1 MVTLAKCL
9 KNVYNSNIME
19 KITQKTDLTYPM
31 RINRYLALNNVCSR
45 REGDALIEKGVVL
58 INGKKAK
65 IGDKVNENDVVS
77 VNSKIAGAMKKYV
90 YFAFNKPRGIVT
102 HSPKDG
108 QRSIKDITYSADDVF
123 PVGRLD
129 KNSRGLLILTNDG
142 RINDKL
148 LNPEYDHEKEYVV
161 TVNKPITNIF
171 LKVMRQGVQLEDF
184 KTKPA
189 IVEKKDETTFHIVLT
204 EGKKHQI
211 RRMCT
216 ALGWEV
222 IDLKRIRI
230 MSIKLGTLGSGQQ
243 RKIVDKEL
251 EELLKSLG
259 I

>member
-1 MVTLAKCL
+1 
-9 KNVYNSNIME
+9 ME
-19 KITQKTDLTYPM
+19 EIIYPI
-31 RINRYLALNNVCSR
+31 RINRYLALKNVCSR
-45 REGDALIEKGVVL
+45 READTLIEKGVVL

-65 IGDKVNENDVVS
+65 IGDKVNENDKVT
-77 VNSKIAGAMKKYV
+77 VNSKATDVMKKYV

-108 QRSIKDITYSADDVF
+108 QRSIKDITYTADDVF

-148 LNPEYDHEKEYVV
+148 LNPEYNPEKEYVV

-184 KTKPA
+184 KTREA
-189 IVEKKDETTFHIVLT
+189 VVEKKDETTFNIILT

-222 IDLKRIRI
+222 VDLKRIRV
-230 MSIKLGTLGSGQQ
+230 MGIKLGTLGSGQQ
-243 RKIVDKEL
+243 RKLQGKEL
-251 EELLKSLG
+251 EDLLASLG
-259 I
+259 VLQ

>member
-1 MVTLAKCL
+1 
-9 KNVYNSNIME
+9 ME
-19 KITQKTDLTYPM
+19 EIIYPI
-31 RINRYLALNNVCSR
+31 RINRYLALRNICSR

-65 IGDKVNENDVVS
+65 IGDKVNETDKVT
-77 VNSKIAGAMKKYV
+77 VNSNATDVMKKYV
-90 YFAFNKPRGIVT
+90 YYAFNKPRGIVT

-108 QRSIKDITYSADDVF
+108 QRSIKDITSSADDVF

-148 LNPEYDHEKEYVV
+148 LNPEHDHEKEYVV

-189 IVEKKDETTFHIVLT
+189 DVVKKDETTFHIVLT

-222 IDLKRIRI
+222 VDLKRVRV
-230 MSIKLGTLGSGQQ
+230 MSVKLGTLGSGQQ
-243 RKIVDKEL
+243 RKIQGAEL

-259 I
+259 ILS

>member
-1 MVTLAKCL
+1 MPNDRIRFMLAYMKKETKQAEL
-9 KNVYNSNIME
+9 VYPI
-19 KITQKTDLTYPM
+19 
-31 RINRYLALNNVCSR
+31 RINRYLALNNYCSR
-45 REGDALIEKGVVL
+45 READDLIEKVVVL

-65 IGDKVNENDVVS
+65 IGDKVEEKDEVK

-90 YFAFNKPRGIVT
+90 YIAFNKPTGIVT

-108 QRSIKDITYSADDVF
+108 QRSIAQIAYTAEDVF

-129 KNSRGLLILTNDG
+129 KNSRGLIILTNDG

-148 LNPEYDHEKEYVV
+148 LNPEHDHDKEYVV
-161 TVNKPITNIF
+161 KVNKPITNIF

-184 KTKPA
+184 KTKEA
-189 IVEKKDETTFHIVLT
+189 EVEKTDDEIFHITLT

-222 IDLKRIRI
+222 VDLKRVRVMNIN
-230 MSIKLGTLGSGQQ
+230 LGNLGSGQQ
-243 RKIVDKEL
+243 RKIQGEEL
-251 EELLKSLG
+251 EKFLQSLG
-259 I
+259 INSVK

>member
-1 MVTLAKCL
+1 
-9 KNVYNSNIME
+9 ME

-31 RINRYLALNNVCSR
+31 RINRYLALNNICSR

-77 VNSKIAGAMKKYV
+77 VNSKVAGAMKKYV

-102 HSPKDG
+102 NSPKDG
-108 QRSIKDITYSADDVF
+108 QKSIKDITYSADDVF

-148 LNPEYDHEKEYVV
+148 LNPEHDHEKEYVV

-184 KTKPA
+184 KTRPA
-189 IVEKKDETTFHIVLT
+189 IVEKKDETTFHITLT

-222 IDLKRIRI
+222 VDLKRIRV

-251 EELLKSLG
+251 EELMHSLG
-259 I
+259 IN

>member
-1 MVTLAKCL
+1 M
-9 KNVYNSNIME
+9 SEI
-19 KITQKTDLTYPM
+19 IYPI
-31 RINRYLALNNVCSR
+31 RINRYLALQNICSR
-45 REGDALIEKGVVL
+45 READALIEKGVVL

-65 IGDKVNENDVVS
+65 IGDKVNEGDKVTVKAKNAEV
-77 VNSKIAGAMKKYV
+77 MKKYV

-108 QRSIKDITYSADDVF
+108 QKSIKDITYSAEDVF

-148 LNPEYDHEKEYVV
+148 LNPEYNHEKEYVV

-189 IVEKKDETTFHIVLT
+189 IVEQKDETTFHITLT

-216 ALGWEV
+216 NLGWEV
-222 IDLKRIRI
+222 VDLKRVRV
-230 MSIKLGTLGSGQQ
+230 MGIKLGTLGSGQQ
-243 RKIVDKEL
+243 RKLQGKEL

-259 I
+259 MN

>member
-1 MVTLAKCL
+1 
-9 KNVYNSNIME
+9 ME
-19 KITQKTDLTYPM
+19 EIIYPI
-31 RINRYLALNNVCSR
+31 RINRYLALKNVCSR
-45 REGDALIEKGVVL
+45 READTLIEKGVVL

-65 IGDKVNENDVVS
+65 IGDKVNENDKVT
-77 VNSKIAGAMKKYV
+77 VNSKATDVMKKYV

-108 QRSIKDITYSADDVF
+108 QRSIKDITYTADDVF

-148 LNPEYDHEKEYVV
+148 LNPEYNHEKEYVV

-184 KTKPA
+184 KTREA
-189 IVEKKDETTFHIVLT
+189 VVEKKDETTFNIILT

-222 IDLKRIRI
+222 VDLKRIRV
-230 MSIKLGTLGSGQQ
+230 MGIKLGTLGSGQQ
-243 RKIVDKEL
+243 RKLQGKEL
-251 EELLKSLG
+251 EDLLASLG
-259 I
+259 VLQ

>member
-1 MVTLAKCL
+1 
-9 KNVYNSNIME
+9 ME
-19 KITQKTDLTYPM
+19 EVIYPI
-31 RINRYLALNNVCSR
+31 RINRYLALNNYCSR

-65 IGDKVNENDVVS
+65 IGDKVSEGDKVS
-77 VNSKIAGAMKKYV
+77 VNSKVTDVMKKYV

-102 HSPKDG
+102 NSPKDG
-108 QRSIKDITYSADDVF
+108 QKSIKDITYSAEDVF

-129 KNSRGLLILTNDG
+129 KNSRGLIILTNDG

-148 LNPEYDHEKEYVV
+148 LNPERNHEKEYVV
-161 TVNKPITNIF
+161 EVNKPITNIF

-189 IVEKKDETTFHIVLT
+189 IVVQKDEITFHITLT

-216 ALGWEV
+216 NLGWEV
-222 IDLKRIRI
+222 VDLKRIRV
-230 MSIKLGTLGSGQQ
+230 MGIKLGTLGSGQQ
-243 RKIVDKEL
+243 RKIQGAEL

-259 I
+259 MN

>member
-1 MVTLAKCL
+1 
-9 KNVYNSNIME
+9 
-19 KITQKTDLTYPM
+19 
-31 RINRYLALNNVCSR
+31 LALNNFCSR

-65 IGDKVNENDVVS
+65 IGDKVNETDVVS
-77 VNSKIAGAMKKYV
+77 VNSKVQGAMKKYV

-108 QRSIKDITYSADDVF
+108 QRSIKDITYCAEDVF

-142 RINDKL
+142 RVNDKL
-148 LNPEYDHEKEYVV
+148 LNPVHDHEKEYVV

-184 KTKPA
+184 KTKSA
-189 IVEKKDETTFHIVLT
+189 IVEKKDETVFHIVLT

-222 IDLKRIRI
+222 ADLKRVRI
-230 MSIKLGTLGSGQQ
+230 MNVKLGSLGSGQQ
-243 RKIVDKEL
+243 RKIQG
-251 EELLKSLG
+251 EELNELLSALG

>member
-1 MVTLAKCL
+1 
-9 KNVYNSNIME
+9 ME
-19 KITQKTDLTYPM
+19 EIIYPI
-31 RINRYLALNNVCSR
+31 RINRYLALNNYCSR
-45 REGDALIEKGVVL
+45 READALIEKGVVL

-65 IGDKVNENDVVS
+65 IGDKVNENDKIE
-77 VNSKIAGAMKKYV
+77 VNSKVAGVMKKYV

-108 QRSIKDITYSADDVF
+108 QRSIKNITYSADDVF

-129 KNSRGLLILTNDG
+129 KNSRGLIILTNDG
-142 RINDKL
+142 RVNDKL
-148 LNPEYDHEKEYVV
+148 LNPEYNHEKEYVV
-161 TVNKPITNIF
+161 EVNKPITNIF

-189 IVEKKDETTFHIVLT
+189 IVEKKDETIFHIVLT

-222 IDLKRIRI
+222 VDLKRIRV
-230 MSIKLGTLGSGQQ
+230 MSVRLNTLGSGQQ
-243 RKIVDKEL
+243 RKIQGPEL
-251 EELLKSLG
+251 EEFLASLG
-259 I
+259 M

>member
-1 MVTLAKCL
+1 
-9 KNVYNSNIME
+9 ME
-19 KITQKTDLTYPM
+19 EIIYPI
-31 RINRYLALNNVCSR
+31 RINRYLALHNICSR

-65 IGDKVNENDVVS
+65 IGDKVNESDKVT
-77 VNSKIAGAMKKYV
+77 VNSKATDVMKKYV

-102 HSPKDG
+102 SSPRDG
-108 QRSIKDITYSADDVF
+108 QKSIKDITYSADDVF

-129 KNSRGLLILTNDG
+129 KNSRGLIILTNDG
-142 RINDKL
+142 RMNDKL
-148 LNPEYDHEKEYVV
+148 LNPERNHEKEYVV

-189 IVEKKDETTFHIVLT
+189 IVEEKDETTFHITLT

-216 ALGWEV
+216 NLGWEV
-222 IDLKRIRI
+222 VDLKRVRV
-230 MSIKLGTLGSGQQ
+230 MSVQLGTLGSGQQ
-243 RKIVDKEL
+243 RKIQGPEL
-251 EELLKSLG
+251 EKLLTSLG
-259 I
+259 MN